1 MNDILN
7 APYNG
12 EIQELGLKH
21 KTEAELFESLLS
33 YGAEWNETERQ
44 AVTSAYVLSGIVH
57 AGEMYKRDEPYTYHL
72 LRVANRIPGYLHLN
86 DPEMIIAALLHDSV
100 EDYPGRVISQISQN
114 KSGQPASELLLPTEP
129 LELQQQA
136 LQQIAGRFS
145 PRVAEMVAS
154 VTNAPK
160 VPGRQETYDEWLA
173 RYTAKIEQA
182 ATTPAGWA
190 IKFAD
195 WCDNG
200 LGVIYSEHPADS
212 EQVAHFKRK
221 YGLALPILERRF
233 HDPDIQAILDLK
245 ARSHVERQ
253 FIFGYQRLTT

>member
-7 APYNG
+7 TPYDS

-21 KTEAELFESLLS
+21 KTEAELFDNLLS
-33 YGAEWNETERQ
+33 YGYEWTDAERQ
-44 AVTSAYVLSGIVH
+44 AVTDAYALAGIVH
-57 AGEMYKRDEPYTYHL
+57 AGQIYKHDEPYTYHL
-72 LRVANRIPGYLHLN
+72 LRVANRLPGYLHLN

-100 EDYPGRVISQISQN
+100 EDYPERVIGQILLDR
-114 KSGQPASELLLPTEP
+114 GRQPGPEVPQPTEP
-129 LELQQQA
+129 LELQRKA
-136 LQQIAGRFS
+136 LQHIAERFS
-145 PRVAEMVAS
+145 PRVADMVAS

-160 VPGRQETYDEWLA
+160 VPGSQETYDEWLA
-173 RYTAKIEQA
+173 RYTAKIEKA

-200 LGVIYSEHPADS
+200 LGVIYSEHAADS

-221 YGLALPILERRF
+221 YGLAMPILERRF
-233 HDPDIQAILDLK
+233 HDPDIQAMLDSQ
-245 ARSHVERQ
+245 ARSHIARQ
-253 FIFGYQRLTT
+253 FAYGYQRLTT